1 MCVIGLKKVP
11 AVGFTVFWMAR
22 TYSSVMG
29 ENRLMHLVLLI
40 EFAMPSAAFVIVSLN
55 QLRLPATAGFMAR
68 LYLWQYG
75 ASMFT
80 ITAWTALAVHLV
92 Y

>member
-1 MCVIGLKKVP
+1 M
-11 AVGFTVFWMAR
+11 FWLAR

-80 ITAWTALAVHLV
+80 ITAWTALAVHLI